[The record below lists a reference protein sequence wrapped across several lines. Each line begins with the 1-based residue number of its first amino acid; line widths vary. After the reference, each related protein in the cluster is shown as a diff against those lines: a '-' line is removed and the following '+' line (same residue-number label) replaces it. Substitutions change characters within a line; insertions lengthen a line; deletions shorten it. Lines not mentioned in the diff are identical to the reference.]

1 MFPSQLSSLPMGASW
16 KHFSNNFLA
25 LESCSQDLLTQTKTA
40 RIHQWPCL
48 FSLTPH
54 PDCHHISP
62 SKHMENQAD
71 HCHCFPLGLSQSS
84 LGPTLTVRFPHTQ
97 QPNNTSVRL
106 IPTSAQNPPRASHT
120 FRIKCHDLN
129 LICKTL

>member
-1 MFPSQLSSLPMGASW
+1 MTSQLNNNSKAHSGNLSFRHLYWLCSFLNSALSPPGAPW

-40 RIHQWPCL
+40 RTHQWPCL

-54 PDCHHISP
+54 PDCHQISL

-84 LGPTLTVRFPHTQ
+84 LGPSQSIFHIHSNQ
-97 QPNNTSVRL
+97 
-106 IPTSAQNPPRASHT
+106 
-120 FRIKCHDLN
+120 IKPM
-129 LICKTL
+129 